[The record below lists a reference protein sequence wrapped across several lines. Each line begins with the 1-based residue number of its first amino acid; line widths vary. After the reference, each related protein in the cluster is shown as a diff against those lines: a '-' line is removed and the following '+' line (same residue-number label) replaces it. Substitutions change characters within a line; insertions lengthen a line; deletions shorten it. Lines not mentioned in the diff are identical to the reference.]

1 VLLMATGRSLYAFMF
16 AVLGCAGAWAEDPV
30 ASSPRETVD
39 YMIVVTGAELLSG
52 AYPDGHT
59 FFLTR
64 TLYPLGYHCV
74 GSMTVDDRSGDIRE
88 ALRYAESRVPLV
100 IVTGG
105 LGPTDNDITRETLEE
120 FTGIPLAEQN
130 EVVAAMEKRFRTTR
144 DQLRPNLRKQARV
157 PVSGTYLKSSQGT
170 AVGLVFEKDQHVIV
184 SLPGPPRE
192 LQPMVRD
199 ELVPYLSRRFGTHT
213 PGCSIT
219 LRFVGL
225 GQSQIDQTLDD
236 KVHLPADVIVTSQ
249 FDGGGRVDF
258 GFQLRTDTPE
268 NRGRLDSIK
277 QKVVGELGG
286 YIYADDPAVT
296 LEDRIVQR
304 METRHV
310 RIALAEVGSGGSLIA
325 SLSASAAAGRIRP
338 EAYVATSNDE
348 LHRLL
353 ACPDD
358 AWRNAKDSEEQ
369 AVLLAARVSEMTRC
383 DCVVAVGEVENR
395 DNAPSV
401 AVVVQTP
408 GGTTLKLRMAAA
420 PGDPSRARLVTAI
433 WDQLRKQLN

>member
-1 VLLMATGRSLYAFMF
+1 MVTGRSSYVFIF
-16 AVLGCAGAWAEDPV
+16 AILGCAGTWAVDPA
-30 ASSPRETVD
+30 ASGPRETVD
-39 YMIVVTGAELLSG
+39 YMIVVTGAELLAG

-59 FFLTR
+59 FFVTR

-74 GSMTVDDRSGDIRE
+74 GSMTVDDRRDDIRE
-88 ALRYAESRVPLV
+88 ALRYAEARVPLV

-120 FTGIPLAEQN
+120 LTGIPLAEQN
-130 EVVAAMEKRFRTTR
+130 DVVAAMEKRFRTTR

-157 PVSGTYLKSSQGT
+157 PVNGTYLKSSMGT
-170 AVGLVFEKDQHVIV
+170 AVGLVFEKDRHVIV
-184 SLPGPPRE
+184 ALPGPPRE

-199 ELVPYLSRRFGTHT
+199 ELVPYLSRRFGTHA

-258 GFQLRTDTPE
+258 GFQLRTDSPE
-268 NRGRLDSIK
+268 DRGRLDTLK
-277 QKVVGELGG
+277 QKVLGELGD
-286 YIYADDPAVT
+286 YIYADDPDVT
-296 LEDRIVQR
+296 LEDQIMRR
-304 METRHV
+304 LESRNF
-310 RIALAEVGSGGSLIA
+310 RIALAEAGSGGSLIA

-338 EAYVATSNDE
+338 EAYVAASNDD

-369 AVLLAARVSEMTRC
+369 TALLATNASEKTHC
-383 DCVVAVGEVENR
+383 DCVIAVGEVENR
-395 DNAPSV
+395 DNATSV
-401 AVVVQTP
+401 AVVVRMAGHP
-408 GGTTLKLRMAAA
+408 ALKLRLATA
-420 PGDPSRARLVTAI
+420 PSDPSRARLVTAI
-433 WDQLRKQLN
+433 WDQVRKLLK

>member
-1 VLLMATGRSLYAFMF
+1 MATGRSLYAFIF
-16 AVLGCAGAWAEDPV
+16 AVLASVGAGAEDAVPPP
-30 ASSPRETVD
+30 PRETVD
-39 YMIVVTGAELLSG
+39 YMIVVTGAELLAG

-59 FFLTR
+59 FYLTR

-74 GSMTVDDRSGDIRE
+74 GSMTVDDRRDDIRE
-88 ALRYAESRVPLV
+88 ALRYAEARVPLV

-120 FTGIPLAEQN
+120 FTGVPLAEQN
-130 EVVAAMEKRFRTTR
+130 DVVAAMEKRFRTTR
-144 DQLRPNLRKQARV
+144 DQLRANLRKQARV

-170 AVGLVFEKDQHVIV
+170 AVGLVFEKDGHVLV
-184 SLPGPPRE
+184 ALPGPPRE

-199 ELVPYLSRRFGTHT
+199 ELVPYLGRHFGTHA

-236 KVHLPADVIVTSQ
+236 KVHLPADVSVTSQ

-268 NRGRLDSIK
+268 NRVRLDSLK
-277 QKVVGELGG
+277 QKVIGELGDF
-286 YIYADDPAVT
+286 IYADDPAMT
-296 LEDRIVQR
+296 LEDRIAQR
-304 METRHV
+304 MEARHI

-348 LHRLL
+348 MHRLL

-358 AWRNAKDSEEQ
+358 AWKNAKNAEEQ
-369 AVLLAARVSEMTRC
+369 VPLLASRVGEMTGC
-383 DCVVAVGEVENR
+383 DCAVAVGEVENR
-395 DNAPSV
+395 DNTTSV
-401 AVVVQTP
+401 AVAMKLPDGQS
-408 GGTTLKLRMAAA
+408 LKLRMAAA
-420 PGDPSRARLVTAI
+420 PGDPSRARLVTAV
-433 WDQLRKQLN
+433 WDQLRKQLK